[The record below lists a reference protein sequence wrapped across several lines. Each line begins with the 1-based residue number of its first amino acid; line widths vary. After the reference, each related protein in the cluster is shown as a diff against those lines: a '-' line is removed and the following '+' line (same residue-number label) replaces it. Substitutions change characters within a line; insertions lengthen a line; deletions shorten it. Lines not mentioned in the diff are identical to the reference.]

1 MSETPLPPGL
11 TVDSFRAPAEGE
23 DASDRLLGWFEAVSR
38 GFHQGRVSDDFR
50 THARRHL
57 VTDDVTLRGVWR
69 DRPALGS
76 AQIPVATYS
85 SFDKTL
91 NVGPGLL
98 PARMITDITVSPT
111 HRRKG
116 LLRRL
121 ITDDLTDAVAA
132 GVPVACLTASEGSIY
147 GRFGFG
153 PATRQQHLEVDAGPR
168 FALRVPLGEGQ
179 VELVEPAEA
188 WPSVEAVFAA
198 FHARTRGSIDRPQFY
213 RPILTG
219 EFSFE
224 DGPDR
229 RLRTAVHLDGAG
241 TPDGYVVYKP
251 GDRQD
256 RQRTVEVRD
265 LVALT
270 PDAHLRLWRFLADL
284 DLVTTVA
291 WGAAPLADP
300 LPWALVEPRAVT
312 PGRVSDQLWVRVL
325 DVPDALGARG
335 WGAEGTVVL
344 EVDDALGH
352 AAGRWQVV
360 VSGGR
365 ATVSR
370 TDAEP
375 GVRLEADT
383 LGALY
388 LGDVDVP
395 TLRAA
400 GRLTGDDAALATW
413 AAMSD
418 VGPAPYCVTD
428 F

>member
-1 MSETPLPPGL
+1 MSSASRTGPTAGCARPC
-11 TVDSFRAPAEGE
+11 TSTAPAPPTG
-23 DASDRLLGWFEAVSR
+23 
-38 GFHQGRVSDDFR
+38 
-50 THARRHL
+50 T
-57 VTDDVTLRGVWR
+57 
-69 DRPALGS
+69 
-76 AQIPVATYS
+76 S
-85 SFDKTL
+85 ST
-91 NVGPGLL
+91 
-98 PARMITDITVSPT
+98 S
-111 HRRKG
+111 
-116 LLRRL
+116 
-121 ITDDLTDAVAA
+121 
-132 GVPVACLTASEGSIY
+132 
-147 GRFGFG
+147 
-153 PATRQQHLEVDAGPR
+153 PAT
-168 FALRVPLGEGQ
+168 
-179 VELVEPAEA
+179 
-188 WPSVEAVFAA
+188 
-198 FHARTRGSIDRPQFY
+198 ARTGSGRSRCATWSPS
-213 RPILTG
+213 R
-219 EFSFE
+219 
-224 DGPDR
+224 
-229 RLRTAVHLDGAG
+229 
-241 TPDGYVVYKP
+241 
-251 GDRQD
+251 
-256 RQRTVEVRD
+256 
-265 LVALT
+265 

-284 DLVTTVA
+284 DLVTKVA
-291 WGAAPLADP
+291 WGSAPLADP

-325 DVPDALGARG
+325 DVPDALEARG

-344 EVDDALGH
+344 DVDDALGH